1 MCVYVCHHLES
12 LLEKMTSL
20 FTSISFINNAVVSE
34 KFTTGSATCRINDD
48 EFEVFRF
55 KAFNYDASNLIQNIT
70 KDKISLIVGRL
81 AVEDDEINV
90 SANEQFSYFSFN

>member
-1 MCVYVCHHLES
+1 
-12 LLEKMTSL
+12 MTSL